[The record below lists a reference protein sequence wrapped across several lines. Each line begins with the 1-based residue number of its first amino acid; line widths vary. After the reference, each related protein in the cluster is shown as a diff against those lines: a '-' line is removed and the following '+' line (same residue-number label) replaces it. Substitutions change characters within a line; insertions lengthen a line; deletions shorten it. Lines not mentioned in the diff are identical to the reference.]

1 MQERI
6 LEGREEITIEPGM
19 KGLFVI
25 AKSRTIMYSDWI
37 LLVSHVTN
45 EPRQHTD
52 YTHLVDM
59 LYCYASI
66 DLSFGVGDEVNK
78 KPFALGIAEHYRFYK
93 PTEEEIEIIT
103 KMFKAKNLK
112 YIKGINK
119 VIDR

>member
-1 MQERI
+1 MYERI
-6 LEGREEITIEPGM
+6 LEGRKEIALKPDM

-37 LLVSHVTN
+37 LLVSHVT
-45 EPRQHTD
+45 ED
-52 YTHLVDM
+52 VI
-59 LYCYASI
+59 YCYASI
-66 DLSFGVGDEVNK
+66 DLSLGLCDELSK

-103 KMFKAKNLK
+103 KKFKAKNLK

>member
-6 LEGREEITIEPGM
+6 LEGREEITLEPDI
-19 KGLFVI
+19 KGLFVM
-25 AKSRTIMYSDWI
+25 AKSRTIMYGDWI
-37 LLVSHVTN
+37 LLVSHVT
-45 EPRQHTD
+45 
-52 YTHLVDM
+52 VDVI
-59 LYCYASI
+59 YCYASI
-66 DLSFGVGDEVNK
+66 DLSFGFGDEVNK